1 MNYQPPQGSLGRRQ
15 LQQTKNRILR
25 TAFIQAQGH
34 GYCCCSGQE
43 EKGNVEREEQ
53 NGGHGGQEEWVLVPR
68 EAQAFQG
75 SYITAE

>member
-1 MNYQPPQGSLGRRQ
+1 MNYQPPQGSLGRHQ

-43 EKGNVEREEQ
+43 EKGNVERGEQ
-53 NGGHGGQEEWVLVPR
+53 NGGHGGQEEWVLIPC